1 MRYPTAGKVLVVD
14 DERANVEVF
23 SRLMIRLRYEV
34 LTASDG
40 VSALEFVARDRP
52 DLVLLDVNMPGV
64 DGFEV
69 CRRLKNDPETRLI
82 PIVLITGLTA
92 SEDRV
97 RGIEAGADDFLTKP
111 PVLAELEARVRSL
124 TRLKRYTDEL
134 DSAES
139 VILSLGLMIEAR
151 DSYTEGH
158 CQRLARYATAL
169 GVRVG
174 LDDDQLVALHRGGF
188 LHDVGKVGIP
198 DAVLLKPA
206 RLTPAE
212 YVVMQQH
219 TVIGHALCRELRSLE
234 DVRPIIRH
242 HHERMDGTG
251 YPDGLKGEAI
261 PLLARIVSIVDAYDA
276 MTTERTYKRALNR
289 EAACREL
296 RDETQLGWKSVD
308 LVEAFVALVSEE
320 PLEIASSRRAG
331 ARPCQIW
338 RR

>member
-14 DERANVEVF
+14 DERANVEVL
-23 SRLMIRLRYEV
+23 SRLMTRLRYEV

-40 VSALEFVARDRP
+40 ASALECVARDRP

-69 CRRLKNDPETRLI
+69 CRRLKGDSQTRLI

-169 GVRVG
+169 GVRMG

-188 LHDVGKVGIP
+188 LHDVGKIGIP

-212 YVVMQQH
+212 YVVIQQH
-219 TVIGHALCRELRSLE
+219 TVIGHALCSELRSLE

-242 HHERMDGTG
+242 HHERADGTG
-251 YPDGLKGEAI
+251 YPDGLKGDAI

-276 MTTERTYKRALNR
+276 MTTERPYKAALTP

-296 RDETQLGWKSVD
+296 RSESDRGWKSGD
-308 LVEAFVALVSEE
+308 LVEVFVALVSQEHCVIA
-320 PLEIASSRRAG
+320 PLPVSG
-331 ARPCQIW
+331 ARPLQRW
-338 RR
+338 RA